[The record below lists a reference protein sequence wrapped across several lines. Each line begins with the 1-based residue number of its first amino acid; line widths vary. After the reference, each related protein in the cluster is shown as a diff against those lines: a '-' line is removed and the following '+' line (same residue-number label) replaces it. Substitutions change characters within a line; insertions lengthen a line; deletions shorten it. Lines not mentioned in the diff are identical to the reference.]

1 MFIASI
7 KKNYGAKIQYS
18 YIFAPYFF
26 AACMNCLFR
35 CMGRGYTFSAST
47 SAQPLS
53 QRARVSGGHTC
64 FRSIFRILRW

>member
-26 AACMNCLFR
+26 CGLYELPLSLYGQGVHLLCVNLCAASVAACR
-35 CMGRGYTFSAST
+35 
-47 SAQPLS
+47 S
-53 QRARVSGGHTC
+53 QRRAYMLS
-64 FRSIFRILRW
+64 